1 MLFSFA
7 FYISLWL
14 TKIMHEISL
23 RLLSWYDQKHRH
35 LPWRITPKEQ
45 MQGIRPDP
53 YRVWLSEIMLQQT
66 TVEAVKPYF
75 KKFLQLWPDLSSLA
89 KASQDDIMKAWAG
102 LGYYSR
108 ARNLKNC
115 AQQLVENYGGQFPQ
129 SIKVLRS
136 LSGIGDYTAAAI
148 AAIAFNHP
156 VAVVDSNVERVVTRL
171 FAITSVLPKAKAEI
185 KEKTQ
190 KITALNRPGDFAQAM
205 MDLGATIC
213 IPRKPSCSLCPL
225 QGLCRAEKM
234 QKAEL
239 FPVKAPK
246 KERLSKTGAAFVV
259 LNEKRQIYLE
269 KRQGKKLLGGMTQIP
284 NNIETKNPNGLQNAP
299 FIANWQFKGQITH
312 VFTHFSLKL
321 DVYYISGIRE
331 IKHQNGWWCD
341 IHHLAEQ
348 ALPTVMKKAIA
359 VAIPH
364 PFKLK

>member
-1 MLFSFA
+1 MLFSFV
-7 FYISLWL
+7 FYIFLLL
-14 TKIMHEISL
+14 TTIMHEISS

-35 LPWRITPKEQ
+35 LPWRITPEEQ
-45 MQGIRPDP
+45 RQGIRPDP

-75 KKFLQLWPDLSSLA
+75 KKFLKLWPDLSSLA

-115 AQQLVENYGGQFPQ
+115 AQQLVETYAGQFPQ
-129 SIKVLRS
+129 SAKALRT
-136 LSGIGDYTAAAI
+136 LPGIGDYTAAAL

-156 VAVVDSNVERVVTRL
+156 VAVIDSNVERVVTRL

-190 KITALNRPGDFAQAM
+190 KITSFNRPGDFAQAM

-213 IPRKPSCSLCPL
+213 TPRKPSCLLCPL
-225 QGLCRAEKM
+225 QSFCKAEKM
-234 QKAEL
+234 QKVES

-246 KERLSKTGAAFVV
+246 KERPSNTGIAFVV
-259 LNEKRQIYLE
+259 LNEKQQIYLE
-269 KRQGKKLLGGMTQIP
+269 KRQGKKLLDGMTQIP
-284 NNIETKNPNGLQNAP
+284 NNIGINNENGLQNAP
-299 FIANWQFKGQITH
+299 FTANWQFKGQITH

-321 DVYYISGIRE
+321 DVYYISGVQE
-331 IKHQNGWWCD
+331 MKCENGWWCD

-359 VAIPH
+359 LAIPN